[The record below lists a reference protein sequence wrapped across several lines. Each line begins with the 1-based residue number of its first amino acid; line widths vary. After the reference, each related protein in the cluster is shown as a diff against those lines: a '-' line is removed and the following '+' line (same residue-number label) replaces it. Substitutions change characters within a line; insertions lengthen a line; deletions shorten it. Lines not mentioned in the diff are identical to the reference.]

1 MEINEIVRE
10 DYTTLATA
18 ARVMRWGLKNGSFTT
33 KELREYLSTM
43 HESHKTKAV
52 LEFLRG
58 YGFVTVTEE
67 KFDTGIPAKRNCHCE
82 EEYMLPRGTKISL
95 TEYAKL
101 PTELREIVATI
112 STKTEPCRNI
122 IGTRYHYTVNELK
135 IPKFNEYIKKAIAYQ
150 KARAEIAEAKFHLV
164 RNSVNFRCILL
175 SDAFI

>member
-18 ARVMRWGLKNGSFTT
+18 ARVMKWGMSHGSFTA

-43 HESHKTKAV
+43 HESHKSKAV
-52 LEFLRG
+52 LTFLRG

-67 KFDTGIPAKRNCHCE
+67 KFDTGIPAKGNCHCE

-112 STKTEPCRNI
+112 STKTESCKNI
-122 IGTRYHYTVNELK
+122 IGTRYHYTVIQMVKIKSLKMATKPNTNEKLDLSYIAHGDLK
-135 IPKFNEYIKKAIAYQ
+135 WYSHFKKCLAVS
-150 KARAEIAEAKFHLV
+150 H
-164 RNSVNFRCILL
+164 S
-175 SDAFI
+175 